1 MNYKGYLIDLDGTM
15 YNGEAVIDGAKDF
28 INALNCHQIP
38 YLFLTNNATKS
49 QVEAASKLLNMGF
62 DVTADHMYTSSM
74 ATAEYLQHYHM
85 GERAFVVGTHSLK
98 NLVADAGLTLVE
110 NEADVV
116 VMGLDMNVTY
126 AVLGQAALEVGSGAQ
141 FIATNLDKSLPVEN
155 GFIPGNGS
163 IVQVV
168 INTTGK
174 QPIVIGKPEHHIL
187 DCATRVLG
195 LDKSSIAMV
204 GDNYDTDIM
213 TGINGNIDTIHVNT
227 GVTSYAEILTKEV
240 KPTHMINNL
249 KEWSVT
255 S

>member
-15 YNGEAVIDGAKDF
+15 YNGEAIIDGAKDF
-28 INALNCHQIP
+28 INELNHNQIP

-49 QVEAASKLLNMGF
+49 QEEAASKLLKMGF
-62 DVTADHMYTSSM
+62 DVTAEHMYTSSM
-74 ATAEYLQHYHM
+74 ATAEYLQRHHV

-98 NLVADAGLTLVE
+98 SLVAEAGLTMVD
-110 NEADVV
+110 NGADVV

-126 AVLGQAALEVGSGAQ
+126 ATLGQAALEVGNGAQ

-174 QPIVIGKPEHHIL
+174 QPMVIGKPEHHIL
-187 DCATRVLG
+187 DCATRVLN
-195 LDKSSIAMV
+195 LDKRTIAMV

-213 TGINGNIDTIHVNT
+213 TGINGGIDTIHVNT
-227 GVTSYAEILTKEV
+227 GVTGINEVLAKEV
-240 KPTHMINNL
+240 QPTHMINNL
-249 KEWSVT
+249 REWSVT